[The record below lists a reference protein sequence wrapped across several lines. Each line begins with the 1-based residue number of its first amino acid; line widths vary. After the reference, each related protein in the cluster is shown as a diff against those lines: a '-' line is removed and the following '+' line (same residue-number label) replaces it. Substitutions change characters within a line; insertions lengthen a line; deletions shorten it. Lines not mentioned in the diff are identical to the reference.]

1 MDRAAALGWVSEQG
15 WLIHA
20 PSLEAILVAASSLPE
35 GSPSSFSSP
44 HQAAIRPGPAS
55 RPSYS
60 VVDGVAHVALS
71 GVLAKR
77 VPWWVDGTSTLE
89 VMRALDEA
97 LADSSVRSIV
107 LDVSSGGGTVA
118 GVEELSAAI
127 DRAKAA
133 KPLSAHVSDVG
144 ASAAYWLASRAG
156 RVTANPSAIV
166 GSIGVI
172 ATIADT
178 SALLERFGVRIHA
191 VRSAEAKG
199 GPQPGERVTE
209 GHLAEAQRTIDR
221 LASVFAES
229 VAESRGM
236 SRAQVAEVANGR
248 VWLARD
254 ALETWSV
261 VDPVAGE
268 IARYSRPED
277 AARGA
282 GRGRTIQRNPGLID
296 AIGTAD
302 DAHRAAIL
310 RPGRGAEV
318 LMSLKSFFAG
328 LTGAQKAELA
338 AELAEPG
345 PAAES
350 TPPASPQPQAS
361 APPAEM
367 QALEAELKQL
377 REERDRLA
385 KAKAD
390 AEFAAQAASIP
401 ALAGELARKAEVFA
415 ALSQL
420 PASAAAAVREMLAA
434 ANAQVLAADA
444 LRKEIGESSP
454 GSASVDFEAA
464 VAAGK
469 AAGLGDIE
477 AIRAAMRG
485 ADWTNNRNLTPALAK
500 AARKES

>member
-89 VMRALDEA
+89 AMLALDEA
-97 LADSSVRSIV
+97 LTDSSVRSIV
-107 LDVSSGGGTVA
+107 LDISSGGGTVA

-133 KPLSAHVSDVG
+133 KPLSAHVSDIG

-221 LASVFAES
+221 LAAVFAES

-236 SRAQVAEVANGR
+236 TRAQVAEVANGR

-254 ALETWSV
+254 SLETWSV

-282 GRGRTIQRNPGLID
+282 RGHTIQRNPGLID

-302 DAHRAAIL
+302 DAHRAAIV
-310 RPGRGAEV
+310 RPSRGAEV
-318 LMSLKSFFAG
+318 FMSLKSFFAG

-345 PAAES
+345 PVAEAA
-350 TPPASPQPQAS
+350 PPASPPPQAS

-367 QALEAELKQL
+367 QALEAEVKQL

-390 AEFAAQAASIP
+390 AECAAQAASIP
-401 ALAGELARKAEVFA
+401 ALAGELERKAQVFA

-420 PASAAAAVREMLAA
+420 PAQAAAAVREMLVA
-434 ANAQVLAADA
+434 ANAQVLASDA
-444 LRKEIGESSP
+444 LRREIGESSP

-477 AIRAAMRG
+477 AIRAAMG
-485 ADWTNNRNLTPALAK
+485 ADWANNRNLTPAQAK